1 MYDVLKNH
9 LTHGTYTAQDSEERV
24 NYFVASGH
32 ITPTQANELRAV
44 AGGKA
49 GKPDGLTGEVLRELR
64 QEAEELRQANSV
76 LSSRLNTVEAAL
88 IKTAELS
95 LSAAKREQ
103 VQALFAVA
111 GAQGETHDG
120 AESGA
125 QPL

>member
-9 LTHGTYTAQDSEERV
+9 LTHGTYTAQDSEERI

-49 GKPDGLTGEVLRELR
+49 GKPDGLTGEVRELR
-64 QEAEELRQANSV
+64 QEAEELRQANNA

-111 GAQGETHDG
+111 GAHEEDPDS

-125 QPL
+125 QPS